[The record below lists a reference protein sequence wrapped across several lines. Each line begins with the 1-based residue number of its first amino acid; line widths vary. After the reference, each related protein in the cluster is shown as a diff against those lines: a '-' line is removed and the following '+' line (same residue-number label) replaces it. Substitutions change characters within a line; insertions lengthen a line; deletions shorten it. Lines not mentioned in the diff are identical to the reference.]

1 MKRGRVQVTLPISPE
16 GRVRADAATLDAL
29 NGNKSSSLDIRFQA
43 ASAGQI
49 TLREWR
55 TVF

>member
-1 MKRGRVQVTLPISPE
+1 VQVTLPISPE